1 MVMVLVMT
9 RGEGELVVLGVV
21 VLAVVDAVDAAVE
34 VSLVEGVVVL
44 VSDVS
49 VLDVGVI
56 VTVEDGVALVDV
68 AGVDDVVLDG
78 DLLDVESVVRTS
90 DITDEMTCRLTF
102 SSAPTTAIARR
113 KAESRKSE
121 EADEHRI
128 LGTSGAERQRARWSR
143 LFQSAPGCHREDRGE
158 QRK

>member
-21 VLAVVDAVDAAVE
+21 VLAVVDAVDEALE

-44 VSDVS
+44 VSGVA
-49 VLDVGVI
+49 VLDVGVL

-78 DLLDVESVVRTS
+78 DLLDVESVVP
-90 DITDEMTCRLTF
+90 DITTEMTCRLTF

-128 LGTSGAERQRARWSR
+128 LGTRGAERLRARWSR
-143 LFQSAPGCHREDRGE
+143 LFL
-158 QRK
+158 